1 MENQKEKTEEE
12 NKKLQFQLLSSQI
25 RPHFILNTLGAIRSM
40 VTEDAEKASDLLY
53 DFSMY
58 LRKNIEEKDYMKP
71 IPFGEEL
78 DYIETYLRLEQTRFG
93 ERLKVNYRIE
103 EKEFWVLPL
112 TIQPFVENAVKH
124 GLFPKKH
131 GGTLEIA
138 TSKQDGNIVIEIRDD
153 GVGFEVEKLQQILN
167 EKKSVGLRSAI
178 YRIET
183 EMRGQCNITSREQ
196 TAVGTYV
203 RVILPQ

>member
-78 DYIETYLRLEQTRFG
+78 DYIETY
-93 ERLKVNYRIE
+93 
-103 EKEFWVLPL
+103 
-112 TIQPFVENAVKH
+112 
-124 GLFPKKH
+124 
-131 GGTLEIA
+131 
-138 TSKQDGNIVIEIRDD
+138 
-153 GVGFEVEKLQQILN
+153 
-167 EKKSVGLRSAI
+167 
-178 YRIET
+178 
-183 EMRGQCNITSREQ
+183 
-196 TAVGTYV
+196 
-203 RVILPQ
+203 